1 MSVKS
6 MSFLARIIHTIGFE
20 FFGIVIFTPFAM
32 FILHKGVFH
41 IAGLAI
47 IISLIAMLWNFIYN
61 YIFDIIEIKLGMC
74 RSKRRLLPRALHALL
89 FELGLLIVTIPLVAY
104 ILNMSLLAALLVDIG
119 FVIFYLIYA
128 FVYNYIFDKVYFDI
142 IIRK

>member
-1 MSVKS
+1 

-32 FILHKGVFH
+32 FILHQDIFH
-41 IAGLAI
+41 ISSLAI

-61 YIFDIIEIKLGMC
+61 YIFDIIEIKFGMC
-74 RSKRRLLPRALHALL
+74 RSKRKIIIRGLHTLL
-89 FELGLLIVTIPLVAY
+89 FELGLLVVTIPLVAY
-104 ILNMSLLAALLVDIG
+104 ILNMNLLVALVVDIG

-128 FVYNYIFDKVYFDI
+128 FMYNYTFDKIYFNFI
-142 IIRK
+142 HR